1 MALGLSVPVWAADQ
15 VTVASPDGHVQF
27 VLALAGGRLQYTVTF
42 TSKTVIAA
50 SPLGIVVDG
59 VNLAEGAQIGA
70 SEPYRKNE
78 TYPWY
83 GAHSIA
89 VDHCNGA
96 RVAVAHAKSG
106 TAYTLEIRAYNDG
119 AAFRHIVP
127 RPPDFE
133 AFWLNK
139 LQYLSIPPMRPVIEP
154 MKTE

>member
-1 MALGLSVPVWAADQ
+1 MLELRCPGQLRLSSEPAPSEVDCPLDNLLERLSVVFMSLGLSAPVWAADQ

-27 VLALAGGRLQYTVTF
+27 VLALADGRLQYTVTF
-42 TSKTVIAA
+42 NSKTVIAA

-96 RVAVAHAKSG
+96 RVAVTHAKSG
-106 TAYTLEIRAYNDG
+106 TA
-119 AAFRHIVP
+119 
-127 RPPDFE
+127 
-133 AFWLNK
+133 
-139 LQYLSIPPMRPVIEP
+139 
-154 MKTE
+154 